1 MATTTT
7 LTGIAIE
14 GQRAFGVFVSQLMSG
29 SSLGLAAMGLAFA
42 LGQQAI
48 RTVQPLMG
56 ELAERAGAHRLVIGD
71 AVLCVLATLLS
82 TSWGY
87 VPITLQ

>member
-29 SSLGLAAMGLAFA
+29 SSLGLATLALAFA

-48 RTVQPLMG
+48 RLVQPLLG
-56 ELAERAGAHRLVIGD
+56 ELAARAGEHRPVVVD
-71 AVLCVLATLLS
+71 AVLFVLAAVLS
-82 TSWGY
+82 AT
-87 VPITLQ
+87 